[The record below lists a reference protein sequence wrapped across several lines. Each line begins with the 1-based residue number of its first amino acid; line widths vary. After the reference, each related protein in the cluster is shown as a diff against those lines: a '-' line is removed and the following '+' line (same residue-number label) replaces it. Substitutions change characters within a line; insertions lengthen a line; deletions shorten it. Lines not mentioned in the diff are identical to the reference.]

1 LREIEDRDEVE
12 VGNWAKHKKTHFYS
26 SGSQK
31 KLYMNSLIYFS
42 FPTVTLI
49 TITIFKFVVFKF
61 YGTSNFYFPYY
72 WDLKFRYPDIINLLQ
87 YVKIHANLKNTII
100 LF

>member
-1 LREIEDRDEVE
+1 MSNGGKFKLYTVQNGLIFPTPTQPRISFERAIDYAIKSSLFVLSPEIEDRDEVE

-49 TITIFKFVVFKF
+49 TITI
-61 YGTSNFYFPYY
+61 
-72 WDLKFRYPDIINLLQ
+72 LKF
-87 YVKIHANLKNTII
+87 
-100 LF
+100 